1 MLQETISHYRIIK
14 QIGVGGMGEVYLA
27 EDKNLGRRVALKIL
41 SSGFTGDDGQLR
53 RFEQEAYAASALNH
67 PNIITIYEV
76 GIDQTTHFIAT
87 EFVEGETLRQ
97 HLSRSKPSL
106 KELLDIAIQ
115 IASAL
120 AASHEAGIV
129 HRDIKPEN
137 IMLRRDGYI
146 KVLDFGI
153 AKLTEHFN
161 EKRSAQAENTGEATL
176 AVVNTDSNVVLGS
189 PSYMS
194 PEQARGVNIDA
205 RTDIFSLGVIL
216 YEMAT
221 GKRPFEGE
229 TSFDV
234 IAAILNQ
241 EPVPLTKISEELPE
255 AINRIVM
262 KMLKK
267 DRNERYQS
275 AQELINELRSLEY
288 RVKHRYELGHA
299 AGSDSYT
306 TREMVSK
313 PVITVKETAQ
323 DSFAMGATTGSI
335 SQQILVKVK
344 ENKIVTAAL
353 ALLVIGAIVALWVF
367 PRKTAVLNERD
378 TVLLADFTNTTRDA
392 VFDGTLRQALAVQLE
407 QSPFLSIFSD
417 ERIRETLRYMNRS
430 PDERLTVPV
439 AREICQRQ
447 GLKALLTGSISSL
460 GSHYVISLEALNAQT
475 GDAIARQQVE
485 AESKERV
492 LTALGNAASNL
503 REKLGESLRTINRYD
518 APIEQATTS
527 SLEALKA
534 FSLGSEQQTRGRYL
548 EAIPFYKRA
557 VELDPNFAM
566 AHARLAVAY
575 DNSRQSELAAA
586 SATKAFEM
594 KDRVSEREKLF
605 ISWRYY
611 SLTTRELDKIIEVL
625 ELWRQTYPRAAE
637 PPNTLAFYYAQMG
650 QFERAIE
657 EAQAAIQLNPTRA
670 QPYSNLAIALM
681 CLNRFDE
688 ANATYEQAL
697 AQGLDS
703 VGYHWGLYLI
713 GFTHND
719 AQAMQ
724 KEIDFLTGKPNEYEA
739 VDWQAKSKT
748 FSGQLEK
755 ARALSN
761 HAIDLAKQRGLNEVA
776 SQFAI
781 SATLREAVT
790 GSCQQTATGVASAMA
805 LAKTNAAI
813 IEGAL
818 ALAMCGE
825 ATQSLNLINE
835 QVKRYP
841 KDTLLNAVWLPT
853 VKAIVELRRN
863 NFTGAVELLETARRY
878 EKGYA
883 AAYWPLYVRGLAY
896 LGARDG
902 TRAETEFR
910 KILDSPGVN
919 VNSGLYSLAYLQVA
933 RAIALSNDKA
943 QSRKAYEDFFAIWK
957 DADANLPILQQARRE
972 FEKFK

>member
-1 MLQETISHYRIIK
+1 
-14 QIGVGGMGEVYLA
+14 MGEVYLA

-41 SSGFTGDDGQLR
+41 SPDFTNDTGQLR

-67 PNIITIYEV
+67 PNIITIYEI
-76 GIDQTTHFIAT
+76 GADQDTHFIAT
-87 EFVEGETLRQ
+87 EFVEGETLRRY
-97 HLSRSKPSL
+97 LSHAKPSL
-106 KELLDIAIQ
+106 KEILEIAIQ

-153 AKLTEHFN
+153 AKLTEHFT
-161 EKRSAQAENTGEATL
+161 EKRVRYGDNTGESTL
-176 AVVNTDSNVVLGS
+176 TYVNTDSNIVLGS

-194 PEQARGVNIDA
+194 PEQTRGSAVDA
-205 RTDIFSLGVIL
+205 RSDLFSLGVIL
-216 YEMAT
+216 YEMAAN
-221 GKRPFEGE
+221 KRPFEGE

-234 IAAILNQ
+234 IAAILNHD
-241 EPVPLTKISEELPE
+241 PVPLTQLSKELPE
-255 AINRIVM
+255 ALNRIVM
-262 KMLKK
+262 KTLRK
-267 DRNERYQS
+267 DRNERYHS
-275 AQELINELRSLEY
+275 AEELINDLRTLEY
-288 RVKHRYELGHA
+288 RVKHRLELSHA
-299 AGSDSYT
+299 KGTESYT
-306 TREMVSK
+306 TREMVAKS
-313 PVITVKETAQ
+313 VVTVQETAR
-323 DSFAMGATTGSI
+323 DSLEMNAGPTGSL
-335 SQQILVKVK
+335 SQQLLAKVK
-344 ENKIVTAAL
+344 QNKIASLVI
-353 ALLVIGAIVALWVF
+353 ALLLVVGLTAFWF
-367 PRKTAVLNERD
+367 YPRKTTVLNERD
-378 TVLLADFTNTTRDA
+378 SVLLADFTNVTGDT

-460 GSHYVISLEALNAQT
+460 GSHYVISLEALNAYT

-492 LTALGNAASNL
+492 LTALGNAVSQL
-503 REKLGESLRTINRYD
+503 REKLGESLPTLNRYD

-548 EAIPFYKRA
+548 EAIPWYKRA
-557 VELDPNFAM
+557 VELDPAFAM

-611 SLTTRELDKIIEVL
+611 SITTRELDKTIEVL

-657 EAQAAIQLNPTRA
+657 EAQEAIRLNPTRA

-688 ANATYEQAL
+688 AKAVYEQAL

-703 VGYHWGLYLI
+703 IGYHWGLYLI
-713 GFTHND
+713 GLTKKD

-724 KEIDFLTGKPNEYEA
+724 EQIDFLTGKPNEYEA
-739 VDWQAKSKT
+739 VDWQAKTKT

-755 ARALSN
+755 ARELSSR
-761 HAIDLAKQRGLNEVA
+761 AVELARERGLNEVA

-781 SATLREAVT
+781 SATLRQSVT
-790 GSCQQTATGVASAMA
+790 GSCQPTAAGVATAMA
-805 LAKTNAAI
+805 LAKTNAAM

-825 ATQSLNLINE
+825 TTQALALINE
-835 QVKRYP
+835 QYKRYP
-841 KDTLLNAVWLPT
+841 KDTLLNAIWLPT

-863 NFTGAVELLETARRY
+863 NFNGAVELLEATRRY

-883 AAYWPLYVRGLAY
+883 AAYWPFYMRGLAY
-896 LGARDG
+896 LGQRDAA
-902 TRAETEFR
+902 RAEAEFK

-933 RAIALSNDKA
+933 RAVALGGDRA
-943 QSRKAYEDFFAIWK
+943 RSRQAYDDFFALWK
-957 DADANLPILQQARRE
+957 DADQNLPILQDARRE
-972 FEKFK
+972 YEKLK

>member
-1 MLQETISHYRIIK
+1 
-14 QIGVGGMGEVYLA
+14 MGEVYLA

-41 SSGFTGDDGQLR
+41 SSDFTNDTGQLR
-53 RFEQEAYAASALNH
+53 RFEQEAHAASALNH
-67 PNIITIYEV
+67 PNIITIYEIGV
-76 GIDQTTHFIAT
+76 DQDTHFIAT

-97 HLSRSKPSL
+97 YLSRTKPSL
-106 KELLDIAIQ
+106 KDLLDIAIQ

-153 AKLTEHFN
+153 AKLTEHFT
-161 EKRSAQAENTGEATL
+161 ERRTHAESTGESTL
-176 AVVNTDSNVVLGS
+176 TYVNTDSNIVLGS

-194 PEQARGVNIDA
+194 PEQTRGSAVDA
-205 RTDIFSLGVIL
+205 RADIFSLGVIL
-216 YEMAT
+216 YELAVN
-221 GKRPFEGE
+221 KRPFEGE

-241 EPVPLTKISEELPE
+241 DPVPLTQLSTEVPSAL
-255 AINRIVM
+255 NRIVM
-262 KMLKK
+262 KTLRKNR
-267 DRNERYQS
+267 DERYHS
-275 AQELINELRSLEY
+275 AEELINDLRTLEY
-288 RVKHRYELGHA
+288 RVKHRLEVSQANNGT
-299 AGSDSYT
+299 DSYT
-306 TREMVSK
+306 TREMISK
-313 PVITVKETAQ
+313 SVVTVKEAAR
-323 DSFAMGATTGSI
+323 DSLEINAAPTGSL
-335 SQQILVKVK
+335 SQQLIAKVQQ
-344 ENKIVTAAL
+344 NKIASAVIAV
-353 ALLVIGAIVALWVF
+353 LVIVGLTVLWF
-367 PRKTAVLNERD
+367 YPRKAAVLNERD
-378 TVLLADFTNTTRDA
+378 SVLLAEFTNVTGDT

-430 PDERLTVPV
+430 QDERLTVPV

-460 GSHYVISLEALNAQT
+460 GSHYVISLEALNAYT

-503 REKLGESLRTINRYD
+503 REKLGESLRTLNKYD

-534 FSLGSEQQTRGRYL
+534 FSLGSEQHTRGRYL
-548 EAIPFYKRA
+548 EAIPWYKRA
-557 VELDPNFAM
+557 VELDPAFAM
-566 AHARLAVAY
+566 AQARLAVAY

-594 KDRVSEREKLF
+594 KDRVSERERLF

-611 SLTTRELDKIIEVL
+611 SITTRELDKTIEVL

-657 EAQAAIQLNPTRA
+657 EAQEAIRLNPTRA

-688 ANATYEQAL
+688 AKAVYEQAL

-703 VGYHWGLYLI
+703 IGYHWGLYLI
-713 GFTHND
+713 GLTKKD
-719 AQAMQ
+719 TQAMQ
-724 KEIDFLTGKPNEYEA
+724 AQIDFLTGKPNEYEA
-739 VDWQAKSKT
+739 VDWQAKTQT

-755 ARALSN
+755 ARALSSR
-761 HAIDLAKQRGLNEVA
+761 AVDLARQRGLNEVA
-776 SQFAI
+776 SQFAV

-790 GSCQQTATGVASAMA
+790 GSCGRTAAGVANAIA
-805 LAKTNAAI
+805 LAKTNAATT
-813 IEGAL
+813 EGAL
-818 ALAMCGE
+818 ALAMCGDSGQ
-825 ATQSLNLINE
+825 ALTLINE
-835 QVKRYP
+835 QFKRYP

-853 VKAIVELRRN
+853 VRAIAELRRN
-863 NFTGAVELLETARRY
+863 NFNGAIDLLEAARRY

-896 LGARDG
+896 LGQRDG
-902 TRAETEFR
+902 ARAEAEFR

-933 RAIALSNDKA
+933 RAVALGGDKT
-943 QSRKAYEDFFAIWK
+943 QSRKAYETFFALWK
-957 DADANLPILQQARRE
+957 EADENLPVLQDARRE
-972 FEKFK
+972 YEKLK